1 LKIAVVEIG
10 EPLPAEGTVR
20 FHRSALFM
28 RHLASKGHSVT
39 WWASTFSHA
48 SKRQVF
54 KQDQFSIWDGVKI
67 NYLYIP
73 GYKKNISIKR
83 FIHEYSFAKKLVKKL
98 EQSKELVD
106 IFYLP
111 IPTISTAFH
120 VARFAKEKNI
130 PFVIDILDR
139 WPDVILNIAPNILR
153 PVIRLFLFPLFYQ
166 MRFVASNATGIWG
179 CSRNYQKYG
188 ASFRKTS
195 SIQPQEH
202 IFPIGY
208 KRLNESRPLVE
219 NAKTQLYKLG
229 LDKSTYNLFFVG
241 TIGRYFEIELLIDA
255 ARFYEGN
262 NPEIKFIIAGDGS
275 SLQGFKKYAGDLSN
289 IVFLGWIDAPMIQAC
304 LEVSHVGLAP
314 YNSKDIFA
322 LPNKPFEYMSAGLPI
337 ISSIQTELPIILEK
351 NQCGITYH
359 VGALGE
365 LLSAIQ
371 TYSNP
376 KIREQAS
383 SNSKRL
389 YDKYYSSSMVNNF
402 AEKKLIELL

>member
-1 LKIAVVEIG
+1 MKIAVVEIG
-10 EPLPAEGTVR
+10 EPLPAEGRVR

-28 RHLASKGHSVT
+28 KYLASKGHSVT
-39 WWASTFSHA
+39 WWTSTFSHA

-54 KQDQFSIWDGVKI
+54 KKDKCTMWDGVKI
-67 NYLYIP
+67 QYLHIP

-98 EQSKELVD
+98 EQSKDSVN

-111 IPTISTAFH
+111 IPTISAAFH
-120 VARFAKEKNI
+120 VARFAKEKKI

-139 WPDVILNIAPNILR
+139 WPDAIVNIAPNILR
-153 PVIRLFLFPLFYQ
+153 PVIRLLFFPFFSQ
-166 MRFVASNATGIWG
+166 MRFVASNASGIWG
-179 CSRNYQKYG
+179 CSDNYQKYG
-188 ASFRKTS
+188 NSFRKIS
-195 SIQPQEH
+195 SIQPQEY

-208 KRLNESRPLVE
+208 ERLSESRPLVD
-219 NAKTQLYKLG
+219 NAKIQLKMYG
-229 LDKSTYNLFFVG
+229 LDRSTYNLFFVG

-255 ARFYEGN
+255 ARFYESS

-275 SLQGFKKYAGDLSN
+275 SLQGYKKYADNLSN

-337 ISSIQTELPIILEK
+337 ISSIQTELPKILEK
-351 NQCGITYH
+351 NQCGITYQ

-365 LLSAIQ
+365 LLAAIK

-376 KIREQAS
+376 EIREQAS
-383 SNSKRL
+383 KSSKRL
-389 YDKYYSSSMVNNF
+389 YDTHYSSSMVNNF
-402 AEKKLIELL
+402 AEKMLIKLS